1 MCYMCTNECLHMVC
15 VCVGGG
21 GGCIVTTSVHVQ
33 LYMYSCTCTQ
43 CITVYDYNYVSSENI
58 CDNFMIYNDVNDSTC
73 AHPTESS
80 LAKKIVCSVASLV
93 TAHNR
98 RCLG

>member
-1 MCYMCTNECLHMVC
+1 MSVCTWYVC
-15 VCVGGG
+15 VCGGG
-21 GGCIVTTSVHVQ
+21 GGDVLSRQV
-33 LYMYSCTCTQ
+33 YMYSCTCTQ
-43 CITVYDYNYVSSENI
+43 CITIYDYNYVSSENI

-80 LAKKIVCSVASLV
+80 LAKKLVCSVASLV